1 MEPHELSSRGS
12 MMILFYLL
20 YCNAKDKDQMMLQTM
35 LSMRDE
41 ENQASAC
48 TCLLKVETTDANRYA
63 QNQLACR
70 HEILAGKKQ
79 HGERLRRVARRRLCI
94 GNLAIF

>member
-1 MEPHELSSRGS
+1 
-12 MMILFYLL
+12 MIFFSIL
-20 YCNAKDKDQMMLQTM
+20 YCNAKDKDQMLLQTM

-48 TCLLKVETTDANRYA
+48 TYLLKVETTDGNIYA

-79 HGERLRRVARRRLCI
+79 HGERLRRVARRRLSS
-94 GNLAIF
+94 GNLATF

>member
-1 MEPHELSSRGS
+1 V
-12 MMILFYLL
+12 ILFSLL
-20 YCNAKDKDQMMLQTM
+20 YCNAKDNDQMLLQTM

-48 TCLLKVETTDANRYA
+48 TYLLKVETTDGKIYA

-79 HGERLRRVARRRLCI
+79 HRKRLRRVARGRLSI
-94 GNLAIF
+94 GNLATF